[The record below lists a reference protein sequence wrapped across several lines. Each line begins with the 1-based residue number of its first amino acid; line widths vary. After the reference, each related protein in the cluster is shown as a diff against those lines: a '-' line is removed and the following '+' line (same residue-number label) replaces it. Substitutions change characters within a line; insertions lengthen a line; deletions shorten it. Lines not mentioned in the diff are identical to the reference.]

1 MPPGC
6 RDDHAE
12 IRPRTGCDSGETP
25 ADACLAA
32 TLAQVKTRGFALGI
46 AASVV
51 ACNAPATTP
60 APPPSENAC
69 ESLAYV
75 FFLVAENRDRGRTRE
90 EQVEMMRASVD
101 NPFAKHPEKTLRSLL
116 GVVDLVYQRTDA
128 SADEIRDSVLH
139 TCSVDE
145 TGRAILSRPRG

>member
-1 MPPGC
+1 M
-6 RDDHAE
+6 
-12 IRPRTGCDSGETP
+12 
-25 ADACLAA
+25 
-32 TLAQVKTRGFALGI
+32 KTRGYALGV
-46 AASVV
+46 AASLL
-51 ACNAPATTP
+51 ACGAPATTP
-60 APPPSENAC
+60 TPPPGANAC

-101 NPFAKHPEKTLRSLL
+101 NPFAKQPEETLRSLL

-128 SADEIRDSVLH
+128 GADEIRDSVLQS
-139 TCSVDE
+139 CSIDE